1 MSGTGQK
8 DSQAPTRLTPIV
20 LDQSIV
26 DTASGRPTPYFGQ
39 MIQRILSYLGQ
50 PGSTTATGTS
60 TSSGLTVTEQLNN
73 LTTSVET
80 LQAASGGGTP
90 AQVGLVARIAS
101 LEALVRNSLRYNQP
115 PPAKP
120 DFTSAQILSWWRQ

>member
-8 DSQAPTRLTPIV
+8 DAQAPTRLTPIV

-26 DTASGRPTPYFGQ
+26 DPVSGRPTPYFGQ
-39 MIQRILSYLGQ
+39 MVQRILSYLGQ
-50 PGSTTATGTS
+50 PVPIATGTFS
-60 TSSGLTVTEQLNN
+60 NSGLTVSEQLNN
-73 LTTSVET
+73 LTTAVEI